1 MLSQIKQ
8 RAPLLGIT
16 RVYRRLQGFTGDHK
30 GSQGITRVYW
40 DYQDIKWIRMVYRV
54 LQEFVRDCKRLVGLQ
69 GYKETTRG
77 YKGCRI
83 LQKETRVTVDYK
95 GLQRISRV

>member
-1 MLSQIKQ
+1 
-8 RAPLLGIT
+8 
-16 RVYRRLQGFTGDHK
+16 
-30 GSQGITRVYW
+30 
-40 DYQDIKWIRMVYRV
+40 MVYRV
-54 LQEFVRDCKRLVGLQ
+54 LQEFARDYKRLVGLQ

-77 YKGCRI
+77 YNGCRI